1 MDELRDL
8 ESFRAHAA
16 ALEAQIAAA
25 EAAGDDVPA
34 EARLILASLRDLALA
49 VDGLRTT
56 MTGTDADGIAPSP
69 EPEER

>member
-8 ESFRAHAA
+8 ESFRTQAE

-25 EAAGDDVPA
+25 DAAGDDVPA
-34 EARLILASLRDLALA
+34 EARLILASLRELAQA
-49 VDGLRTT
+49 VDGLRST
-56 MTGTDADGIAPSP
+56 MTGTDARGVAPSP

>member
-34 EARLILASLRDLALA
+34 EARLILASLRELAQA

-56 MTGTDADGIAPSP
+56 MTRTDVDGIAPSP

>member
-1 MDELRDL
+1 MNDLRDL

-34 EARLILASLRDLALA
+34 EAKLILASLRELAQA

-56 MTGTDADGIAPSP
+56 MTAAQHESELPSP
-69 EPEER
+69 DPEDT

>member
-34 EARLILASLRDLALA
+34 EARLILASLRELARA

-56 MTGTDADGIAPSP
+56 MTGTDANAVAPSP